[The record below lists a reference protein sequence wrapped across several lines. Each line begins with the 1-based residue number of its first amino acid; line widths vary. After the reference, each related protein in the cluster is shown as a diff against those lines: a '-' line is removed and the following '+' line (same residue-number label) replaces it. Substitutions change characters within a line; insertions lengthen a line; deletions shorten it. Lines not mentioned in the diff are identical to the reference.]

1 MARTGSSTDHRRK
14 RNNSL
19 ILTNK
24 LIFSIINRIVS
35 YRYQQEY
42 LNFMSKKVNMRQS
55 SIITL
60 SDHNRQEIENLK
72 KQKEEIQKE
81 FEEKKTGKTIYSKL
95 FIIFLANY

>member
-19 ILTNK
+19 IFTNK
-24 LIFSIINRIVS
+24 LIDFLIINRIVS
-35 YRYQQEY
+35 YQQEY

-81 FEEKKTGKTIYSKL
+81 FEEKKTGKTTYIQ
-95 FIIFLANY
+95 NYL